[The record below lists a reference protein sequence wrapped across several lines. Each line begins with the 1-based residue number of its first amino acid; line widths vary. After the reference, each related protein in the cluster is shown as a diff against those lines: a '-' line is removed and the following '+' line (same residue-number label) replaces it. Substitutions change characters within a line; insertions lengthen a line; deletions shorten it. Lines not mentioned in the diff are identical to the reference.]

1 MIESLVSLAQGA
13 ASLLTAANLLIIAL
27 GSIVGTVVGALPGLG
42 PSAGI
47 ALMIPLTFTLPV
59 DQALSLLVGV
69 YMGTM
74 YGGRITAILINTPGD
89 APAIMTAADGYP
101 MMQQGR
107 GGQAMG
113 LSAIASFIGGTFG
126 APEYFMLMLLGLA
139 TISLLTDGSLLKA
152 VMMTAVGFVIG
163 MVGADYISGYV
174 RWAFTPQLLEGSEFV
189 FVIIGM

>member
-74 YGGRITAILINTPGD
+74 YGGRITAILKI
-89 APAIMTAADGYP
+89 
-101 MMQQGR
+101 GR
-107 GGQAMG
+107 
-113 LSAIASFIGGTFG
+113 ASCR
-126 APEYFMLMLLGLA
+126 ERVCDL
-139 TISLLTDGSLLKA
+139 
-152 VMMTAVGFVIG
+152 V
-163 MVGADYISGYV
+163 
-174 RWAFTPQLLEGSEFV
+174 
-189 FVIIGM
+189 

>member
-74 YGGRITAILINTPGD
+74 YGGRITARPINPPRV
-89 APAIMTAADGYP
+89 APAIMTAAD
-101 MMQQGR
+101 
-107 GGQAMG
+107 
-113 LSAIASFIGGTFG
+113 S
-126 APEYFMLMLLGLA
+126 
-139 TISLLTDGSLLKA
+139 
-152 VMMTAVGFVIG
+152 
-163 MVGADYISGYV
+163 
-174 RWAFTPQLLEGSEFV
+174 
-189 FVIIGM
+189 